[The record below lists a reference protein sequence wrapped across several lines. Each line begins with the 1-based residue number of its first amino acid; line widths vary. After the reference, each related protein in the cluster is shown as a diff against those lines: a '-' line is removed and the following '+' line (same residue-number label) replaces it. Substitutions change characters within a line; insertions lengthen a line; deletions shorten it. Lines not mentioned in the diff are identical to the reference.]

1 MRVKDIG
8 QKKPSY
14 FKYSKKLEIDPEDV
28 CKEILEDL
36 LGSMFPREEPGL
48 RGVWLAELSLGPGWK
63 SCLITPARGQWLQL
77 TSGGRKGRRPLTL
90 STCQVSELRKPPRQ
104 PRDFCQVQI
113 DASDS
118 SVVLTDQE
126 EEEDTITLSDD
137 LAEPP
142 KKKTKYEKMPAS
154 ALSGRQEEIL
164 VGCYQEWPQLT
175 GSVVTEI
182 VKDTGL
188 LAQVVTRWYGERTRN
203 IIEQILC
210 NDKSSGST

>member
-1 MRVKDIG
+1 MLDNSCSRSVAPINLGGKEGKETSHSLYLSGFRAERRMFYSPAGKVFTSRDAALKFL
-8 QKKPSY
+8 QKTS
-14 FKYSKKLEIDPEDV
+14 
-28 CKEILEDL
+28 
-36 LGSMFPREEPGL
+36 
-48 RGVWLAELSLGPGWK
+48 
-63 SCLITPARGQWLQL
+63 PA
-77 TSGGRKGRRPLTL
+77 TSVL
-90 STCQVSELRKPPRQ
+90 Q

-126 EEEDTITLSDD
+126 EEDTITLSEDDLED